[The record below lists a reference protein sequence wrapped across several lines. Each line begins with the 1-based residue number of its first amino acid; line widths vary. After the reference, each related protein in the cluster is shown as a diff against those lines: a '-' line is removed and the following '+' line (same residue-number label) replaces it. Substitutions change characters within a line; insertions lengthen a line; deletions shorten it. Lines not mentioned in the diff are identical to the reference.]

1 MMVDK
6 FSRELFLSS
15 NSFQV
20 YCKKKI
26 MNVVRGQ
33 VGIDDEVKNWN
44 YYCDEIRPVMF
55 RQFSMS
61 KTFYEYMPVANKQ
74 YIARQMQK
82 KKDNQNRSTKKNK
95 NKSVIDSKMV
105 SQENSDIR
113 ETGQY
118 IPDDSDHDSSNS
130 KSNNEDIPTLIVP
143 ILLDPKTLS
152 SKQKTSKAVS
162 KKIIQKP

>member
-1 MMVDK
+1 MNFVDQEGLPGVLSMMVDK

-55 RQFSMS
+55 R
-61 KTFYEYMPVANKQ
+61 
-74 YIARQMQK
+74 
-82 KKDNQNRSTKKNK
+82 
-95 NKSVIDSKMV
+95 
-105 SQENSDIR
+105 
-113 ETGQY
+113 
-118 IPDDSDHDSSNS
+118 
-130 KSNNEDIPTLIVP
+130 
-143 ILLDPKTLS
+143 
-152 SKQKTSKAVS
+152 
-162 KKIIQKP
+162 